1 MRNIRRALIVAV
13 ASAGLW
19 ALTVLP
25 ALADPTGPLMHFHR

>member
-25 ALADPTGPLMHFHR
+25 AFAMHYHG